1 MFQLNK
7 PPSQPIEHS
16 STPLSRPLCISL
28 RKHLYSKFHAPASAA
43 RLEFTILKIL
53 IKQYE
58 LAGQWLPIF
67 SIGKVKKIKCY
78 NDHFNFCPKD
88 RFL

>member
-16 STPLSRPLCISL
+16 SISLSRPLSISL

-53 IKQYE
+53 IKTIWVGRSMAAYFFYRK
-58 LAGQWLPIF
+58 GQ
-67 SIGKVKKIKCY
+67 K
-78 NDHFNFCPKD
+78 N
-88 RFL
+88 